1 MLAGIGGCLHSFT
14 RRGKTA
20 VMDWLLSNRQSAEGR
35 KATAWC
41 GRYPD
46 PTLRQTVEGYE
57 FRHPAVLRN
66 VPPPTITFAGPLRWC
81 SLDRAKRRAMAMR
94 LRDHLQERILRL
106 ERRPDHRI

>member
-1 MLAGIGGCLHSFT
+1 MAAGIGGCLHSFT

-20 VMDWLLSNRQSAEGR
+20 AMDWLLSNRQSAEGR

-41 GRYPD
+41 GLYPE

-66 VPPPTITFAGPLRWC
+66 VPPPTITFPGPLRWF
-81 SLDRAKRRAMAMR
+81 SLDRARRRAMAMR

-106 ERRPDHRI
+106 ERSPDHRI